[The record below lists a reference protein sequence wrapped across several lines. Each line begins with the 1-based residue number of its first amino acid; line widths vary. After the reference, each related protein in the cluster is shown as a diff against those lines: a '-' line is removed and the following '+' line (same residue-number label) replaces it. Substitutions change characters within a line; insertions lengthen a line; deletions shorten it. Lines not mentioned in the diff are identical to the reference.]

1 MSAEY
6 FEEQRRQLIAAI
18 RANTDQVAA
27 QIGKAALDKRV
38 LGAMAKV
45 PRHEFVPVEAQP
57 YAYLNMPLPIGF
69 DKTISQPLMVAVM
82 TDLLELKSDDVVLE
96 IGTGLGYQ
104 AAVLAELAGR
114 VYSVEIIDELAQRAV
129 QRLKRQG
136 YTNIEVRVGN
146 GYSGW
151 PEHAP
156 FDKVIVTAAP
166 DLIPP
171 PLINQLKAGGRMVIP
186 VGLPNAQQLV
196 VAEKDLNG
204 RVKTKEIMRVMFSLL
219 EESDQPAFRRIPM
232 YSPNPRAKRVEFR
245 TPDPSC
251 NGYLAFAAML
261 MAGLDGIEKRID
273 PGEPIDKNLYDLP
286 PAEAKAV
293 KSTPGSLQE
302 ALDALEAD
310 HGFLLR
316 GDVFTKDVIETWL
329 SYKRKKEVDAIAL
342 RPHPYEFHLYYDI

>member
-82 TDLLELKSDDVVLE
+82 TDLLELKPDDVVLE

-114 VYSVEIIDELAQRAV
+114 VYSVEIIDELAQQAV

-156 FDKVIVTAAP
+156 FDKLIVTAAP

-186 VGLPNAQQLV
+186 VGLPDAQQLV

-219 EESDQPAFRRIPM
+219 EESDQPAFRA
-232 YSPNPRAKRVEFR
+232 S
-245 TPDPSC
+245 
-251 NGYLAFAAML
+251 
-261 MAGLDGIEKRID
+261 
-273 PGEPIDKNLYDLP
+273 
-286 PAEAKAV
+286 
-293 KSTPGSLQE
+293 
-302 ALDALEAD
+302 
-310 HGFLLR
+310 
-316 GDVFTKDVIETWL
+316 
-329 SYKRKKEVDAIAL
+329 
-342 RPHPYEFHLYYDI
+342 